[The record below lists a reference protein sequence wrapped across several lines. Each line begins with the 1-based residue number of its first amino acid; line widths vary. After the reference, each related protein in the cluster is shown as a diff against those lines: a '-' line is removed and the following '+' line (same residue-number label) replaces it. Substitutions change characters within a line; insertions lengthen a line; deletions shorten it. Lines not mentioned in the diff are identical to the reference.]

1 MSNETVD
8 IGGQTLK
15 ELDDQGS
22 RLTRIE
28 EGKLLWKIIFSRCK
42 LKSKLLELDNIYK
55 SLGDAEEYLD
65 DLKRLFGKC
74 LVPCTSTRSDIKYDI
89 ETAENG
95 GGKSAEKPKKTKT
108 KMNKKAKA
116 EERDEYLNNLNLIRN
131 NVSTLKN
138 MVLEMDKECES
149 KFESI
154 RSLNRNSI

>member
-1 MSNETVD
+1 MLNHLEQVT
-8 IGGQTLK
+8 TL
-15 ELDDQGS
+15 
-22 RLTRIE
+22 IY
-28 EGKLLWKIIFSRCK
+28 I
-42 LKSKLLELDNIYK
+42 ELDNIYK

-95 GGKSAEKPKKTKT
+95 GGKSATKPKKTRP

-116 EERDEYLNNLNLIRN
+116 DERDEYLNNLNLIRN

-138 MVLEMDKECES
+138 MVLEMDEECES
-149 KFESI
+149 KWCKNYTDSCG
-154 RSLNRNSI
+154 SLIPDYC

>member
-28 EGKLLWKIIFSRCK
+28 EGKLLWKITFSKCK
-42 LKSKLLELDNIYK
+42 LKSKIIELDNIYK

-74 LVPCTSTRSDIKYDI
+74 LVPCTSTRSDIKYNI

-95 GGKSAEKPKKTKT
+95 GGNFAAKSKKTKT

-138 MVLEMDKECES
+138 MVLEMDEECES
-149 KFESI
+149 KF
-154 RSLNRNSI
+154 